1 SVEVT
6 DGIVVDSH
14 RRQARRGGAP
24 PVAHRRLEAFT
35 VRLGRALGTLE
46 IDEMLQHRLIER
58 RQLHDHA
65 GGQIPRIDGEVAPA
79 EARCAAECRGDVPYG
94 AEMSHVLDG
103 DVENAT
109 APAGGR

>member
-1 SVEVT
+1 DGIESGERRLGADHRLCAAEIDLLGRELQRGITAECDFLADSLDEPGDAVPERSVEVT

-46 IDEMLQHRLIER
+46 
-58 RQLHDHA
+58 
-65 GGQIPRIDGEVAPA
+65 
-79 EARCAAECRGDVPYG
+79 
-94 AEMSHVLDG
+94 
-103 DVENAT
+103 
-109 APAGGR
+109 